1 MDNIKNLNKNPQE
14 KLKYLKSLLQL
25 PNITAQQQS
34 KIYQLI
40 QQTEHQL
47 IQSQNQNKSSSFV
60 GNNRGNLPITKGNI
74 VAPITKGNTVAPI
87 TRIGTRDF
95 SEKGQQLVVQQQF
108 NNIQSLTKNY
118 QSEEERL
125 EAEFE
130 LEEQRKRNEF
140 KEAQKRRRLEYQNKL
155 RELEQHNVDAHKI
168 FGLSPNYKLSEL
180 KHAYKRL
187 AIQTHPDRPNGS
199 KEKFQLITKCY
210 MSLLERLKN
219 RESNKSFRDMR
230 NDSKNYIKTQND
242 TADKMAGHFAG
253 LYGNRGKGE
262 GGVGRNNSGQ
272 YLDPRSQ
279 SFNTHLFNKLY
290 EDNKLWDPNDD
301 GYDDWF
307 RNGKDK
313 EEKAPEIF
321 SNKFNISIFNST
333 FQDMKNKRTG
343 TEIVEY
349 KDPQKLIQ
357 TSAGYTMVDSSQPI
371 KDFGK
376 AADQPGGLNYSDLKQ
391 AYSGG
396 CDMVNPATVQARGEY
411 STVEDLKRARG
422 EINYIMS
429 PQDMARMEERKRA
442 EAAEEMERL
451 ERVRNRDLLFEKQYS
466 NIHQNMLGYKG
477 NPDY

>member
-1 MDNIKNLNKNPQE
+1 MNKIKNLNNNPQE
-14 KLKYLKSLLQL
+14 KLKYLKGLLQL
-25 PNITAQQQS
+25 PNITSQQQS

-40 QQTEHQL
+40 QQTEQQL
-47 IQSQNQNKSSSFV
+47 IQFQKQNRGNNFI
-60 GNNRGNLPITKGNI
+60 GNNRS
-74 VAPITKGNTVAPI
+74 NTVAPI

-95 SEKGQQLVVQQQF
+95 SEKGLQLVAQQQL
-108 NNIQSLTKNY
+108 NNVKSLTTNY
-118 QSEEERL
+118 QTDEERL

-130 LEEQRKRNEF
+130 LDQQRKRNQF
-140 KEAQKRRRLEYQNKL
+140 KDAQKHRRLEYQNKL
-155 RELEQHNVDAHKI
+155 NDLEKHNIDALKI

-180 KHAYKRL
+180 KHSYKRL

-219 RESNKSFRDMR
+219 RESNKSFMDLR
-230 NDSKNYIKTQND
+230 NDSNKYIKTQSDNV
-242 TADKMAGHFAG
+242 DKMTNHFDG
-253 LYGNRGKGE
+253 LYGKKGNEGKDQYKK
-262 GGVGRNNSGQ
+262 NKGQ
-272 YLDPRSQ
+272 YLDPGSQ
-279 SFNTHLFNKLY
+279 SFNSHLFNKLY

-313 EEKAPEIF
+313 EETAPEIF
-321 SNKFNISIFNST
+321 STKFNLSVFNGT
-333 FQDMKNKRTG
+333 FQDIKNKRTG

-349 KDPQKLIQ
+349 KEPQELIQ
-357 TSAGYTMVDSSQPI
+357 TSVGYTMIDSSKPI

-396 CDMVNPATVQARGEY
+396 CDMVNPATVQSRSEY
-411 STVEDLKRARG
+411 RSVDDLKRSRG

-429 PQDMARMEERKRA
+429 PQDMTRMEERKMI
-442 EAAEEMERL
+442 EASTEMERI
-451 ERVRNRDLLFEKQYS
+451 ESVRNRDLLFEKQYS
-466 NIHQNMLGYKG
+466 NTHQNMLGYKG